1 MNLWL
6 PVSMILDHCNKS
18 VSIPSQNYVLKK
30 YYALNNEQHLVTS
43 FYNNIIIVTQIII
56 HIIIGE
62 LPVTIDFNRFDRAP
76 GDHNITIVANSTL
89 GEMAEFTSTFF
100 VPGAL

>member
-1 MNLWL
+1 M
-6 PVSMILDHCNKS
+6 
-18 VSIPSQNYVLKK
+18 LKK

-43 FYNNIIIVTQIII
+43 FYNIVVTPIII

-62 LPVTIDFNRFDRAP
+62 LPVTIDFNPFDRAP